1 MCARDVCAQP
11 CVLARTPYLHT
22 SPKKSPPP
30 SKKGKKKSDYFLQW
44 WVAKLRDDD
53 CLYPEMTLFPAAAAN
68 IISYLPL
75 LNKRRT
81 ELVQQHIM
89 IQQKYSISRIMKWKL
104 SCKCRRAASGCFL
117 HSCER
122 EREREAQSE
131 GCAALSM
138 YGSAPRSKQPEWAE
152 RSAAQYNYRFT
163 QGRAGVQPYIIT
175 SFKCFYFDCY
185 LLPKPKKKRK
195 KIGTKKIA
203 PQIWT

>member
-1 MCARDVCAQP
+1 MCAWDVCAQP

-22 SPKKSPPP
+22 SPKKSLPPLN
-30 SKKGKKKSDYFLQW
+30 KKRKKKSDYFLQW

-68 IISYLPL
+68 ITSYLPL

-122 EREREAQSE
+122 ERGGERHRARDVQRFR
-131 GCAALSM
+131 CMDRRRALNSPNGPSAVRPNTTI
-138 YGSAPRSKQPEWAE
+138 GSPRAVLECSH
-152 RSAAQYNYRFT
+152 
-163 QGRAGVQPYIIT
+163 T
-175 SFKCFYFDCY
+175 S
-185 LLPKPKKKRK
+185 
-195 KIGTKKIA
+195 
-203 PQIWT
+203 

>member
-1 MCARDVCAQP
+1 MTDTTLMAAFQSVYLHVCMRCVCATVCFSAHAAFAHKSQKI
-11 CVLARTPYLHT
+11 
-22 SPKKSPPP
+22 SPSLNKKR
-30 SKKGKKKSDYFLQW
+30 KKKSDYFLQW

-53 CLYPEMTLFPAAAAN
+53 CLYPEMTLFPAAAAD

-122 EREREAQSE
+122 ERGGERHRARDVQRFR
-131 GCAALSM
+131 CMDRRRALNSPNGPSAVRPNTTI
-138 YGSAPRSKQPEWAE
+138 GSPRAVLECSH
-152 RSAAQYNYRFT
+152 
-163 QGRAGVQPYIIT
+163 T
-175 SFKCFYFDCY
+175 S
-185 LLPKPKKKRK
+185 
-195 KIGTKKIA
+195 
-203 PQIWT
+203 

>member
-1 MCARDVCAQP
+1 MCARDVCATVCFSAHAAFAHKSQKI
-11 CVLARTPYLHT
+11 
-22 SPKKSPPP
+22 SPSLNKKR
-30 SKKGKKKSDYFLQW
+30 KKKSDYFLQW

-122 EREREAQSE
+122 ERGREAQSE

-152 RSAAQYNYRFT
+152 LSVHPGPCWSAAIHHNI
-163 QGRAGVQPYIIT
+163 VQM
-175 SFKCFYFDCY
+175 F
-185 LLPKPKKKRK
+185 LLRLLFIAETPKKIKN

>member
-1 MCARDVCAQP
+1 MCAQP

-22 SPKKSPPP
+22 SPKKSLPPLN
-30 SKKGKKKSDYFLQW
+30 KKRKKKSDYFLQW

-104 SCKCRRAASGCFL
+104 SCAGVLPLGASCTVVRERGRERHRARDVQRFRCMDRRRALNSPNGPSAV
-117 HSCER
+117 R
-122 EREREAQSE
+122 PNTTI
-131 GCAALSM
+131 
-138 YGSAPRSKQPEWAE
+138 GSPRAVLECSH
-152 RSAAQYNYRFT
+152 
-163 QGRAGVQPYIIT
+163 T
-175 SFKCFYFDCY
+175 S
-185 LLPKPKKKRK
+185 
-195 KIGTKKIA
+195 
-203 PQIWT
+203 